1 VFEANTGRVIDYI
14 AELNDSAQPV
24 RGQRAVQIDIEQSR
38 CKYIAD
44 ELLARGV
51 WSIPGVE
58 QHMTRAWRVS
68 PTPFPLSSD
77 LADIINRLGPALY
90 SFYNAVNSL
99 YLRSTYPWVNDYLD
113 RGKPESVIEHS
124 HMNYQKRRLP
134 RVIRPDIILTEEG
147 PRITELDS
155 VPGGMGQLD
164 AMSMIY
170 GQLGFDIFGSE
181 RGMLEG
187 FDRMIKSATE
197 MDDPALAIVVSE
209 ESAAYRPEMSWLAS
223 ELRNLGRRAWM
234 AAPEDIIFTED
245 GLFIERDGERVRLDV
260 IYRFYE
266 LFDLKNIPK
275 SELILYAAKKR
286 LVVVTPPYKH
296 HLEEKMLLALVHHP
310 VLEGYWI
317 DSLGTDDFFMLKEL
331 IPKTWILDP
340 RPVPPHA
347 VIPDF
352 RFRGKPVQDWSVIK
366 EGTQKERRLVIKPSG
381 FSELAWGSHGV
392 KIGHDMPAE
401 EWSRAV
407 DNALSGFDVLPHVLQ
422 HFYDGKRVLVSYYDQ
437 ESGIMWDMQGRVRLT
452 PYYYSLEDGTRL
464 AGVLATVVPLDK
476 KLIHGMVDAVM
487 TPCMVESNA

>member
-1 VFEANTGRVIDYI
+1 MAVRIDT
-14 AELNDSAQPV
+14 D
-24 RGQRAVQIDIEQSR
+24 QSR
-38 CKYIAD
+38 CEYIAD
-44 ELLARGV
+44 ELWAKGV

-58 QHMTRAWRVS
+58 RQLTRAWRIS
-68 PTPFPLSSD
+68 PTPFPLSPD
-77 LADIINRLGPALY
+77 LAGILNRLGQALS

-99 YLRSTYPWVNDYLD
+99 YLRPIYPWVNDYLD
-113 RGKPESVIEHS
+113 LGKPESVIEHS
-124 HMNYQKRRLP
+124 RMNYQKRRLP

-170 GQLGFDIFGSE
+170 GQLGFNIFGSE
-181 RGMLEG
+181 RGMLDG
-187 FDRMIKSATE
+187 FDRMIKSAAE

-209 ESAAYRPEMSWLAS
+209 ESAAYRPEMSWIAS
-223 ELRNLGRRAWM
+223 ELRNLGRRAWIV
-234 AAPEDIIFTED
+234 APEEVIFTED
-245 GLFIERDGERVRLDV
+245 GLFIKQDGERIRLDV

-275 SELILYAAKKR
+275 SELLVYAAKKR
-286 LVVVTPPYKH
+286 LAVVTPPYKH

-310 VLEGYWI
+310 ALEGYWI

-340 RPVPPHA
+340 RPLPPHA

-352 RFRGKPVQDWSVIK
+352 RFRGKTVQDWSVIK

-392 KIGHDMPAE
+392 RIGHDMSGE
-401 EWSRAV
+401 EWGQSV
-407 DNALSGFDVLPHVLQ
+407 EDALSGFDVLPHVLQ
-422 HFYDGKRVLVSYYDQ
+422 HFHEGKRVLVSYYDQ
-437 ESGIMWDMQGRVRLT
+437 ESKMMRDMQGRVRLT
-452 PYYYSLEDGTRL
+452 PYYYTLEDGAGL
-464 AGVLATVVPLDK
+464 AGVLATVVPPDK

-487 TPCMVESNA
+487 APCMVESNA